1 MADNNSGN
9 LKSFYLVLGAVG
21 VIAAGAVGWSFLSGT
36 LSAAATE
43 LIPEIVSGEI
53 EDINALIELAT
64 GVERGDPDAPITI
77 MEFGD
82 YQCPA
87 CQQFA
92 TMTKPQVD
100 VAYVQGGTAR
110 FVFHDFPLSGH
121 PHSFL
126 AARAARCALDQGDDY
141 YWPYHDQLFGHQ
153 STWSAS
159 QSAPLRA
166 FESYAGAIGLDVDDF
181 AGCLNSDRHADV
193 VSANMRLG
201 MELGVTGTPTIFISK
216 GNGMATR
223 VNRWGELA
231 GFSSII
237 DRLMEDSGEGN

>member
-1 MADNNSGN
+1 MAEKKSGN
-9 LKSFYLVLGAVG
+9 LKSFYMVLGAAG
-21 VIAAGAVGWSFLSGT
+21 VIAVGAVGWSFLSAT

-43 LIPEIVSGEI
+43 PILEIVSGEI

-77 MEFGD
+77 MEFAD

-100 VAYVQGGTAR
+100 VAYVEGGTAR
-110 FVFHDFPLSGH
+110 FVFHDFPLTGH
-121 PHSFL
+121 AHSFL
-126 AARAARCALDQGDDY
+126 ASRAARCALDQGDDY

-153 STWSAS
+153 STWAAS
-159 QSAPLRA
+159 QSAPLNA

-193 VSANMRLG
+193 VSANLRLG
-201 MELGVTGTPTIFISK
+201 MELGVTGTPTIFVSK

-237 DRLMEDSGEGN
+237 DRLLEDSGEGN